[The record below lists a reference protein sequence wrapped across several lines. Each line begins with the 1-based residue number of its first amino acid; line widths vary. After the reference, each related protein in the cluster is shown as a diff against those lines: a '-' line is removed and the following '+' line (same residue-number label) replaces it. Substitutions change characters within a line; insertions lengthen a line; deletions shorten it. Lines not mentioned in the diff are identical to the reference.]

1 MTQQTEA
8 ARPPVV
14 RHGPTSGLMAFCL
27 GIGAILYTA
36 VAAGFAGYLLWKAYK
51 LPLNVA
57 QTDFD
62 KLAVAA
68 LVAVIGT
75 GLTGLAAVYSAT
87 RQSAT
92 AYQVAEYNAVISTNL
107 AQMKADSDTALTEMK
122 ARLDASLAQLKAT
135 SDEAL
140 TRLKIALDAGQVAYR
155 ELFGTAAIYFHAL
168 RSIARGKW
176 EEQNLKASETSMI
189 SATRHLIHVDKT
201 MRDQWFD
208 FWQRAQDIQRT
219 ASAEADPEKRPGIV
233 AKLFDERIQ
242 SRAGRLD
249 FRDLYGLLEDTA
261 RRALEPPAL
270 NQAPEPEPQQTR

>member
-1 MTQQTEA
+1 VTQQPDTA
-8 ARPPVV
+8 HPTVV
-14 RHGPTSGLMAFCL
+14 KHRLTSGLMAFCL
-27 GIGAILYTA
+27 GTGAILYTA
-36 VAAGFAGYLLWKAYK
+36 VAVGFAGYLLWKAYK
-51 LPLNVA
+51 LPSNAA

-92 AYQVAEYNAVISTNL
+92 AYQVAEYNAVISTSL

-135 SDEAL
+135 SDESL
-140 TRLKIALDAGQVAYR
+140 TRLKIALDAGQVAYC
-155 ELFGTAAIYFHAL
+155 ELFGTAAVYFYAL

-176 EEQNLKASETSMI
+176 EDGSLKAAETSMI
-189 SATRHLIHVDKT
+189 SATRHLIHVNKE

-208 FWQRAQDIQRT
+208 FWQRAQDIQRAANT
-219 ASAEADPEKRPGIV
+219 EADAEKRPGIV
-233 AKLFDERIQ
+233 EKLVDQKIQ
-242 SRAGRLD
+242 SDAGRRD
-249 FRDLYGLLEDTA
+249 FRDLYAILESTA
-261 RRALEPPAL
+261 RRATDTPAP
-270 NQAPEPEPQQTR
+270 NNAPQP